1 MVLRFIER
9 RYEFELGW
17 CVGLVLSVRVN
28 RCQGLF
34 WNGKIR
40 FLEGGGARYNIAT
53 LSYVI
58 IIKKMIINTFS
69 GYTRSGIFSSDA
81 ANTMLQHSHAPE

>member
-1 MVLRFIER
+1 MSRSLLEW
-9 RYEFELGW
+9 EN
-17 CVGLVLSVRVN
+17 S
-28 RCQGLF
+28 LF
-34 WNGKIR
+34 GG
-40 FLEGGGARYNIAT
+40 GGGARYNIAT

-81 ANTMLQHSHAPE
+81 ANTMLQHSHAPEQAIIRHAIPQG